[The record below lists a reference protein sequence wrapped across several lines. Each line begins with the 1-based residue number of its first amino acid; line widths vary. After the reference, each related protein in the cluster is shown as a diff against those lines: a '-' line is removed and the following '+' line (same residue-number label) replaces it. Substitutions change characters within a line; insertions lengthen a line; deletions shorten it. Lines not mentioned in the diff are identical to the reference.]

1 VIGTPGGVRAIRR
14 AHVLQC
20 AVPVSN
26 SGRPDTS
33 GWQTVWKAPGATRR
47 AGCPSGGIT
56 VTQRV
61 DLGRTDGPAVA
72 AADPADG
79 LVQGAPVDLAT
90 VQQVGGQIA
99 AAISQVVLGK
109 PEVIRLA
116 IIAVLAEGHLLIED
130 VPGTGKTVLA
140 KSLARTVDSTVS
152 RVQFTPDLMPSDVT
166 GVSIY
171 DRQSA
176 QFEFRP
182 GPIFANIVVA
192 DEINRASPK
201 TQSAL
206 LECMEERQVT
216 VDGTSYRLARPF
228 LVLATQNPVEM
239 EGTYPLP
246 EAQRDRFLARLSIG
260 YPDHTAEIAML
271 ADRDRID
278 PLDQLRAVTD
288 AAVVSK
294 LIDAVNTVHLA
305 PPLRQ
310 YVVEI
315 VGATRT
321 VPEVR
326 LGASPRAVLHL
337 ARAAKAAAALDGRPF
352 VVPDDVQRLA
362 VPVLAHRLLL
372 TVEAHAAHRSAEE
385 VVMTLLNRIRVPR
398 SG

>member
-1 VIGTPGGVRAIRR
+1 MSKIQETGDKVLANVERVI
-14 AHVLQC
+14 
-20 AVPVSN
+20 
-26 SGRPDTS
+26 
-33 GWQTVWKAPGATRR
+33 
-47 AGCPSGGIT
+47 
-56 VTQRV
+56 
-61 DLGRTDGPAVA
+61 
-72 AADPADG
+72 
-79 LVQGAPVDLAT
+79 
-90 VQQVGGQIA
+90 VG
-99 AAISQVVLGK
+99 K
-109 PEVIRLA
+109 HHEVRLA
-116 IIAVLAEGHLLIED
+116 LVALLCRGHLLIED

-171 DRQSA
+171 DRQTS

-216 VDGTSYRLARPF
+216 VDGTSYQLARPF

-260 YPDHTAEIAML
+260 YPDRAAEIGML
-271 ADRDRID
+271 ADRDRND
-278 PLDQLRAVTD
+278 PLALLRPVTD
-288 AAVVSK
+288 AATVSS
-294 LIDAVNTVHLA
+294 LIDAVTTVHLA

-310 YVVEI
+310 YIVEI
-315 VGATRT
+315 IGATRA

-352 VVPDDVQRLA
+352 VVPDDIQRLA

-385 VVMTLLNRIRVPR
+385 VVRVLLSRIRVPR
-398 SG
+398 SA

>member
-1 VIGTPGGVRAIRR
+1 MTQHVDLEAGADGSGSATPGAI
-14 AHVLQC
+14 
-20 AVPVSN
+20 
-26 SGRPDTS
+26 SGT
-33 GWQTVWKAPGATRR
+33 
-47 AGCPSGGIT
+47 I
-56 VTQRV
+56 
-61 DLGRTDGPAVA
+61 DLS
-72 AADPADG
+72 
-79 LVQGAPVDLAT
+79 T

-109 PEVIRLA
+109 AEVIRLA

-171 DRQSA
+171 DRQSS

-216 VDGTSYRLARPF
+216 VDGTSYQLARPF

-260 YPDHTAEIAML
+260 YPDHHAEIAML
-271 ADRDRID
+271 ADRDRTD
-278 PLDQLRAVTD
+278 PLEILRPVTD
-288 AAVVSK
+288 AAMVSK
-294 LIDAVNTVHLA
+294 LIDAVSTVHLA

-310 YVVEI
+310 YIVEI
-315 VGATRT
+315 IGATRA

-352 VVPDDVQRLA
+352 VVPDDIQRLA

-372 TVEAHAAHRSAEE
+372 TVEAHASHRSAEE
-385 VVMTLLNRIRVPR
+385 VVRVLLSRIRVPR
-398 SG
+398 GG